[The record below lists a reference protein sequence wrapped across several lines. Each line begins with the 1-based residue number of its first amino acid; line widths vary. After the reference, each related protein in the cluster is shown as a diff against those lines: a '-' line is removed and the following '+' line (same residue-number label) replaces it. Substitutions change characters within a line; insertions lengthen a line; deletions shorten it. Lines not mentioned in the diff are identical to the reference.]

1 MNMPTNNSIQ
11 KRTWYLRKS
20 WVYAMCFITPPI
32 GFINVLLNQNRWQR
46 NEKQL
51 YLGIAIIMGIFWLLK
66 FFQFWVSIVF
76 AIVAYL
82 VIHIWPKGPE
92 E

>member
-1 MNMPTNNSIQ
+1 MNMATNNFIQ
-11 KRTWYLRKS
+11 KRTWYLRKG

-46 NEKQL
+46 DEKQL
-51 YLGIAIIMGIFWLLK
+51 YLGISIIMGIFWLLK
-66 FFQFWVSIVF
+66 FFPFWVSIVF

-82 VIHIWPKGPE
+82 IIHIWPKDSKE
-92 E
+92 